1 MSECTF
7 NTNYSVY
14 TGIFLTDRPVFRLWY
29 GLQETINIL
38 EKRHS
43 AWLIQRSKE
52 EGGMFK
58 LPSYWSFQWRQTD
71 LWLSISEVWI
81 IWVNNYGN
89 ELQLREWIKLV
100 VGAYF
105 WIKMIITL
113 PSHIFLSSVH
123 TRLPT
128 HAFWPRGSR
137 KLLDSLGR
145 FAHRILQLCASAA

>member
-7 NTNYSVY
+7 YTIYSVY

-29 GLQETINIL
+29 GLEETIKVL

-52 EGGMFK
+52 GGRGGAC
-58 LPSYWSFQWRQTD
+58 LNCLAIRSFQWRQTD

-89 ELQLREWIKLV
+89 ESQLQEWIKLV

-113 PSHIFLSSVH
+113 PSHTFYLPSIFV
-123 TRLPT
+123 
-128 HAFWPRGSR
+128 FPRMHFDRADPGNY
-137 KLLDSLGR
+137 LI
-145 FAHRILQLCASAA
+145 H